1 MKILYFCLYLWV
13 IFALLNPNPDPAT
26 QINADLDPEPC
37 SSLAVYMIP
46 YSNIKP
52 ILPNLLGLLDE
63 AGLLLLEQLGLEA
76 LRGVLLALVLAL
88 VLEDLHLVAGA
99 ELVRGRARHI
109 IAAACTVNLL
119 HLLETI
125 SRV

>member
-1 MKILYFCLYLWV
+1 M
-13 IFALLNPNPDPAT
+13 
-26 QINADLDPEPC
+26 
-37 SSLAVYMIP
+37 
-46 YSNIKP
+46 
-52 ILPNLLGLLDE
+52 PNLLGLLDE
-63 AGLLLLEQLGLEA
+63 TGLLLLEQLGLEA

-109 IAAACTVNLL
+109 VAAACTIKLASSFGIV
-119 HLLETI
+119 I